1 MLNALTIRLIVI
13 VTVAVQFLCACSGS
27 LRSGELLAQAD
38 SVVENNPDSALV
50 LLRQIGNVEALQG
63 DDERALYYLV
73 LTQAQHKCY
82 EPTTAD
88 SLMPFCVSHFASV
101 GDSYNHVR
109 ALYYNAV
116 TGRPGSN
123 PEEAVGLLKEC
134 ERVATSTGNLLFQV
148 KVYQVLEYLNDGAG
162 NYRFKLKYA
171 KLFFDK
177 SKEYGD
183 PYYMAYAIT
192 ALARAYALLEHN
204 DSALACL
211 KQALPIVNRLDSD
224 TKALTLTNIGVCYHE
239 NGDDANAKRYL
250 LWSLRVK
257 PRDNALKVLAD
268 IYNKEGKHAEAEALW
283 QRALA
288 MSDPPTRISTLKS
301 MAVHHA
307 SLGDYREAYASRSEA
322 AHLSDSI
329 SNARLASRVTEL
341 QLQYDRQL
349 EESRYYRFVLSCV
362 AAVVGLVVVVISMA
376 LAFRHHL
383 RTAKVSL
390 QKKDA
395 QLEDVQSRYSEL
407 EAIHAA
413 DAAKVEELT
422 QLYSELSA
430 AILKFIATGKA
441 VCDEIQAKGRMP
453 YSMPDAEKGFI
464 LYFAV
469 QNSGV
474 FNGWLAAYDKLTNS
488 DMVYLAL
495 AAMGYTDKD
504 IAAILCISEGAVRTR
519 KYRLNKTKK
528 AK

>member
-1 MLNALTIRLIVI
+1 M
-13 VTVAVQFLCACSGS
+13 
-27 LRSGELLAQAD
+27 
-38 SVVENNPDSALV
+38 
-50 LLRQIGNVEALQG
+50 
-63 DDERALYYLV
+63 
-73 LTQAQHKCY
+73 
-82 EPTTAD
+82 
-88 SLMPFCVSHFASV
+88 
-101 GDSYNHVR
+101 
-109 ALYYNAV
+109 
-116 TGRPGSN
+116 
-123 PEEAVGLLKEC
+123 
-134 ERVATSTGNLLFQV
+134 
-148 KVYQVLEYLNDGAG
+148 
-162 NYRFKLKYA
+162 
-171 KLFFDK
+171 
-177 SKEYGD
+177 
-183 PYYMAYAIT
+183 
-192 ALARAYALLEHN
+192 
-204 DSALACL
+204 
-211 KQALPIVNRLDSD
+211 
-224 TKALTLTNIGVCYHE
+224 
-239 NGDDANAKRYL
+239 
-250 LWSLRVK
+250 
-257 PRDNALKVLAD
+257 LAD

-329 SNARLASRVTEL
+329 NNAKLASRVTEL

-430 AILKFIATGKA
+430 AILKFMATGKA

>member
-1 MLNALTIRLIVI
+1 M
-13 VTVAVQFLCACSGS
+13 
-27 LRSGELLAQAD
+27 
-38 SVVENNPDSALV
+38 
-50 LLRQIGNVEALQG
+50 
-63 DDERALYYLV
+63 
-73 LTQAQHKCY
+73 
-82 EPTTAD
+82 
-88 SLMPFCVSHFASV
+88 
-101 GDSYNHVR
+101 
-109 ALYYNAV
+109 
-116 TGRPGSN
+116 
-123 PEEAVGLLKEC
+123 
-134 ERVATSTGNLLFQV
+134 
-148 KVYQVLEYLNDGAG
+148 
-162 NYRFKLKYA
+162 
-171 KLFFDK
+171 
-177 SKEYGD
+177 
-183 PYYMAYAIT
+183 
-192 ALARAYALLEHN
+192 
-204 DSALACL
+204 
-211 KQALPIVNRLDSD
+211 
-224 TKALTLTNIGVCYHE
+224 
-239 NGDDANAKRYL
+239 
-250 LWSLRVK
+250 
-257 PRDNALKVLAD
+257 
-268 IYNKEGKHAEAEALW
+268 
-283 QRALA
+283 
-288 MSDPPTRISTLKS
+288 
-301 MAVHHA
+301 
-307 SLGDYREAYASRSEA
+307 
-322 AHLSDSI
+322 
-329 SNARLASRVTEL
+329 
-341 QLQYDRQL
+341 
-349 EESRYYRFVLSCV
+349 LSCV

-430 AILKFIATGKA
+430 AILKFMATGKA

>member
-162 NYRFKLKYA
+162 NFRFKLKYA

-224 TKALTLTNIGVCYHE
+224 TKALTLANIGVCYHE
-239 NGDDANAKRYL
+239 NGDDA
-250 LWSLRVK
+250 
-257 PRDNALKVLAD
+257 
-268 IYNKEGKHAEAEALW
+268 
-283 QRALA
+283 
-288 MSDPPTRISTLKS
+288 
-301 MAVHHA
+301 
-307 SLGDYREAYASRSEA
+307 
-322 AHLSDSI
+322 
-329 SNARLASRVTEL
+329 
-341 QLQYDRQL
+341 
-349 EESRYYRFVLSCV
+349 
-362 AAVVGLVVVVISMA
+362 
-376 LAFRHHL
+376 
-383 RTAKVSL
+383 
-390 QKKDA
+390 
-395 QLEDVQSRYSEL
+395 
-407 EAIHAA
+407 
-413 DAAKVEELT
+413 
-422 QLYSELSA
+422 
-430 AILKFIATGKA
+430 
-441 VCDEIQAKGRMP
+441 
-453 YSMPDAEKGFI
+453 
-464 LYFAV
+464 
-469 QNSGV
+469 
-474 FNGWLAAYDKLTNS
+474 
-488 DMVYLAL
+488 
-495 AAMGYTDKD
+495 
-504 IAAILCISEGAVRTR
+504 
-519 KYRLNKTKK
+519 
-528 AK
+528 